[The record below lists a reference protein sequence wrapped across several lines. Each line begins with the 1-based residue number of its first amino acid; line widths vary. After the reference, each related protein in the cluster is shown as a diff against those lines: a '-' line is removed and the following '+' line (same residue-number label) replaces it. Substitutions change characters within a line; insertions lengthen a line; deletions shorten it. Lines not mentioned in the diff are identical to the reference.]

1 MTTSVSNNET
11 MQLGY
16 TLSVSF
22 VLFTLWSLQFM
33 FKFLLIKQSVFIS
46 ERELTKMSSD
56 QDLEKNIARV
66 EEIYNSTRIA
76 NDKKLNKLS
85 KQLEFLEITIR
96 KINSSKKKE
105 NKSKGLSKV
114 KLYLCMVWIIKTYSN
129 ENSETDKY

>member
-1 MTTSVSNNET
+1 
-11 MQLGY
+11 
-16 TLSVSF
+16 
-22 VLFTLWSLQFM
+22 M
-33 FKFLLIKQSVFIS
+33 FKFLLIKQSVLIS

-129 ENSETDKY
+129 KNPEADKS

>member
-1 MTTSVSNNET
+1 M
-11 MQLGY
+11 
-16 TLSVSF
+16 
-22 VLFTLWSLQFM
+22 
-33 FKFLLIKQSVFIS
+33 IKQSVFIS
-46 ERELTKMSSD
+46 ETEMSSD
-56 QDLEKNIARV
+56 QDLENNIARV

-114 KLYLCMVWIIKTYSN
+114 ILYLCLVWIIKTYSTDIP
-129 ENSETDKY
+129 ETDKS

>member
-1 MTTSVSNNET
+1 MV
-11 MQLGY
+11 
-16 TLSVSF
+16 
-22 VLFTLWSLQFM
+22 
-33 FKFLLIKQSVFIS
+33 KFLLIKQSVFIS
-46 ERELTKMSSD
+46 ETEMSSD
-56 QDLEKNIARV
+56 QDLENNIARV

-114 KLYLCMVWIIKTYSN
+114 KLYLCMVWIIETNFDKN
-129 ENSETDKY
+129 PETDKS